1 MAWPSNHTP
10 PNFHQQMCRKIE
22 PATPRGDWERLCIT
36 FRLKNSVYVP
46 HFDSSSRKVLRST
59 LIISREKESEKL
71 QCSQHNLL
79 YFHLRKKQ
87 NKTRQKTKLYLSC
100 SLCSGISG
108 NLVWL
113 KPRYSKAWI
122 NSVGLREGKILNI
135 RIY

>member
-1 MAWPSNHTP
+1 MFLILIH
-10 PNFHQQMCRKIE
+10 
-22 PATPRGDWERLCIT
+22 PAG
-36 FRLKNSVYVP
+36 K
-46 HFDSSSRKVLRST
+46 
-59 LIISREKESEKL
+59 
-71 QCSQHNLL
+71 CSGQHLL
-79 YFHLRKKQ
+79 YLGKKSLRNYSAPNTICYTFIYEKKQ